1 MKRLFEKLFFTKKRT
16 QIEFCQKNLDRHLNE
31 ETTLAFNEFLQH
43 PQIQYKEYKCLS
55 KCSSCQ
61 KSAYAIVNGQ
71 FIEANHMNDLLQ
83 HLTSEIRS
91 TKKEK
96 AAPK

>member
-1 MKRLFEKLFFTKKRT
+1 MKRVFQKLFSTKKRT
-16 QIEFCQKNLDRHLNE
+16 QIAFCQKNLDRHLNE
-31 ETTLAFNEFLQH
+31 KTTLAFNEILQH
-43 PQIQYKEYKCLS
+43 PQIQYKEYECLS

-71 FIEANHMNDLLQ
+71 YIEANHMNDLLQ

-91 TKKEK
+91 TKKEPTFK
-96 AAPK
+96 K